1 MRRLQVVGLVGAA
14 LVLAGC
20 SGSVLQVTQ
29 CASYVDLS
37 DPQAKADVADLVIVG
52 EELGTDGV
60 TGLYGV
66 DATAHTIRVDEVIKG
81 ELDEREIRVVSSP
94 DACAGDEL
102 YPDGDPLATA
112 GSTQFF
118 ITRVDGKWTSVSP
131 FVGGVPVGANRE
143 LHWDPSVPSP
153 SPAP

>member
-1 MRRLQVVGLVGAA
+1 MRRLQVGALVVVA
-14 LVLAGC
+14 LVLTAC
-20 SGSVLQVTQ
+20 SESVLQTTQ
-29 CASYVDLS
+29 CVSYADLS

-52 EELGTDGV
+52 KDLGTDGV

-81 ELDEREIRVVSSP
+81 KLDAPEIRVVSSP
-94 DACAGDEL
+94 DACAGDDL
-102 YPDGDPLATA
+102 YPDGDPLATT
-112 GSTQFF
+112 GSTEFF

-153 SPAP
+153 SPTP